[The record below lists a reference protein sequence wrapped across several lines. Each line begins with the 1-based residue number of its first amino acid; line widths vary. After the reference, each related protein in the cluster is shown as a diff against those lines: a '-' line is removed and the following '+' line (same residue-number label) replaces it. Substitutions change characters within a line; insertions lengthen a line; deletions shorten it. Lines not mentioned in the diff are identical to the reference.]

1 MGKKQMARGMMILL
15 ALVGMLPV
23 KAQYNTDRLM
33 TSGEIAL
40 HYEDYVLSIQYFNQV
55 ISLKPYL
62 YQPWQCRGAAKY
74 YLEDYLGAEN
84 DATQAI

>member
-1 MGKKQMARGMMILL
+1 MMGKKQMARGMMILL

-23 KAQYNTDRLM
+23 NAQYNTDRLM

-40 HYEDYVLSIQYFNQV
+40 HYEDYVLSIQYFNKV

-62 YQPWQCRGAAKY
+62 Y
-74 YLEDYLGAEN
+74 
-84 DATQAI
+84 

>member
-1 MGKKQMARGMMILL
+1 MMGKKQMARGMMILL

-55 ISLKPYL
+55 ISFKILQRQRLQNEIRISK
-62 YQPWQCRGAAKY
+62 RY
-74 YLEDYLGAEN
+74 Y
-84 DATQAI
+84 